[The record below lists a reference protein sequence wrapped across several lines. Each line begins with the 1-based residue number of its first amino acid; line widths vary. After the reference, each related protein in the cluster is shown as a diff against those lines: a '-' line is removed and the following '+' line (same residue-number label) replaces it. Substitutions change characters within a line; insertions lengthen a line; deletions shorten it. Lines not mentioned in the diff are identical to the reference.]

1 MPDLT
6 IASAMLLIMSSLT
19 LQANLFQ
26 EFQPIGGVRA
36 RSFDTLLFSCAPRQA
51 HSSRTLA
58 DAIRTRPL
66 VLMEAFYHKPSI
78 FRLDPLEP
86 RISVGARSSLR
97 IHARVYFPRS
107 ITFCAICCRSSMVLN
122 GSYLASR

>member
-36 RSFDTLLFSCAPRQA
+36 RSFDTRLFSCAPRQA

-58 DAIRTRPL
+58 DAIRTWSL
-66 VLMEAFYHKPSI
+66 VLMKAFYQKPST
-78 FRLDPLEP
+78 FALDSLER
-86 RISVGARSSLR
+86 RISVGSRSKLR
-97 IHARVYFPRS
+97 IY
-107 ITFCAICCRSSMVLN
+107 
-122 GSYLASR
+122 